1 VHCTIFAPSNEERRK
16 AVKQLIA
23 ELGGLFVV
31 TTIGTL
37 LALVAL
43 AWVVKKLGYEQYL
56 YTRHN
61 PWRDKS
67 K

>member
-1 VHCTIFAPSNEERRK
+1 M
-16 AVKQLIA
+16 KQLIA

>member
-1 VHCTIFAPSNEERRK
+1 M
-16 AVKQLIA
+16 KQLIA

-31 TTIGTL
+31 TTVGTL

-56 YTRHN
+56 YTRYN
-61 PWRDKS
+61 PWWDKS